1 MLLLCLVPKSSM
13 AEMLPSTDE
22 SGWAWF
28 IPLQD
33 GKTSVGVIMDEKI
46 SKRKKVNMEKKGDH
60 TLLLRHYLQELKDNC
75 PKIRELIGQGVL
87 IEYSGGP
94 KVRTASDFSY
104 SGTSYA
110 GLNYRI
116 VGDAGGKFKTI
127 TKTLAL
133 IASPIL

>member
-1 MLLLCLVPKSSM
+1 
-13 AEMLPSTDE
+13 MLPSTDE

-133 IASPIL
+133 IASPIV